1 MEISLH
7 KMTNED
13 VDDILHI
20 SKLSFPISWSRKS
33 IESELSNKLAHYSIA
48 KIKDKIVGF
57 GGMWTIVDE
66 SQITNIAVHPHYRGN
81 GIASLILNELINV
94 CENKKVTGLTLEVR
108 KSNNIAQNLY
118 KKFGFIHEGIR
129 PKYYEDN
136 GEDAFLMWKRW
147 QK

>member
-1 MEISLH
+1 MEVSLH
-7 KMTNED
+7 KMTLED
-13 VDDILHI
+13 IDDILHI
-20 SKLSFPISWSRKS
+20 SKLSFPIHWSRKS

-48 KIKDKIVGF
+48 KFKDKIVGF

-66 SQITNIAVHPHYRGN
+66 SQITNIAVHPNFRGK
-81 GIASLILNELINV
+81 GIASKILNELINI

>member
-20 SKLSFPISWSRKS
+20 SKLSFPVSWSRDS
-33 IESELSNKLAHYSIA
+33 IESELSNRLAHYSIA
-48 KIKDKIVGF
+48 KFKDKIIGF

-66 SQITNIAVHPHYRGN
+66 SQITNIAVHPHYRGK
-81 GIASLILNELINV
+81 GVASLILNELIKV

-118 KKFGFIHEGIR
+118 KKFGFIHEGVR